1 MNVCRRLYAVCEEI
15 RVLQSG
21 RVQLSWAGNAAAL
34 HSLNMFHDTWEVD
47 SNMTARKVVQGLI
60 VTMALCL
67 STTTVRAQG
76 YRIFI
81 MGADSSFTDQRSFTE
96 RYVNYRSFYAG
107 GAKAIVG
114 VEAPFYK
121 IFGIEASYGIGSN
134 NLEINN
140 LTYSYT
146 LIKAYGVRNNRF
158 SADIVGHVPLV
169 WRGIRF
175 YGVVGLEEDVFSPT
189 SGAQTVAKTEGFACE
204 TGNIARCSATL
215 SSQGEAGFNAGGG
228 IDYKVKSKVDLRLDV
243 RDHMFSS
250 PTYGLP
256 ATPGLFSTAYFP
268 ISGSARNIEY
278 SIGLV
283 YRFGKSK

>member
-1 MNVCRRLYAVCEEI
+1 
-15 RVLQSG
+15 
-21 RVQLSWAGNAAAL
+21 
-34 HSLNMFHDTWEVD
+34 
-47 SNMTARKVVQGLI
+47 MTAKKVVQGLI

-67 STTTVRAQG
+67 STTSVRAQG

-81 MGADSSFTDQRSFTE
+81 MGGASSFTDQRSFIE
-96 RYVNYRSFYAG
+96 RFVNYISCYAVG
-107 GAKAIVG
+107 GKAIVG

-140 LTYSYT
+140 LTNSYT

-158 SADIVGHVPLV
+158 SADIVGHVPGV
-169 WRGIRF
+169 WRGIRA
-175 YGVVGLEEDVFSPT
+175 YGVVGVEYDLFDPT
-189 SGAQTVAKTEGFACE
+189 SSAQALAKTQGFACE
-204 TGNIARCSATL
+204 INNIATCSATL
-215 SSQGEAGFNAGGG
+215 ASQSKPGFNAGGG
-228 IDYKVKSKVDLRLDV
+228 IDYKVASKVDLRLDV
-243 RDHMFSS
+243 RDHMFGS

-256 ATPGLFSTAYFP
+256 QAATSAHAAYFP

-283 YRFGKSK
+283 YRFGK